1 MRRASRANAG
11 FTFVEILATL
21 SITAL
26 LFVPMMQLFS
36 HAMEG
41 TQTSRDL
48 ITAVSLARWEMERTK
63 NLGNK
68 PQRLKIDGN
77 VTWPPEGQPAFPL
90 NGRAWR
96 LYRILEAESE
106 PLQVTVEARREGE
119 EKPLAR
125 LTTLLGETV
134 WVPKTQGV
142 Q

>member
-1 MRRASRANAG
+1 MRASAG
-11 FTFVEILATL
+11 FTFVEILVTL
-21 SITAL
+21 SVMAL

-36 HAMEG
+36 HALEG
-41 TQTSRDL
+41 AQVSRDL

-63 NLGNK
+63 NLGIR
-68 PQRLKIDGN
+68 PQRLKVIGN
-77 VTWPPEGQPAFPL
+77 VTWPAEGEPAFSL

-96 LYRILEAESE
+96 LYRFLETESE

-119 EKPLAR
+119 ERPVAR

-134 WVPKTQGV
+134 WNPKTQGV